1 MSSRPSRR
9 GVQRLGVGLIAVSLA
24 LTAVGTVMA
33 HTGSPS
39 AITVTPTSGQSIQAS
54 GTWSWP
60 AMATAGHLSYIGFA
74 IDWGDVTSGNALGTF
89 HIGDGTPATNV
100 IMQPTSPA
108 QGASGSWGPV
118 SHTYAAPGIYTVC
131 VIIYDLGLTK
141 PFTTTGYHSLQAGG
155 TNHNT
160 DNSVDHGSQVPT
172 MCGRVDLTAPS
183 PSPTAVSSP
192 TALPT
197 PTSFESFQ
205 GATSDPTASPPPT
218 NAASSPS
225 APDPGTP
232 ALPLALLI
240 ASSLAAVFVFRT
252 TKVARR

>member
-24 LTAVGTVMA
+24 LTAVGTVTA

-39 AITVTPTSGQSIQAS
+39 AITVTPTTGQSIQAS

-74 IDWGDVTSGNALGTF
+74 IDWGDVTSGNALGAY
-89 HIGDGTPATNV
+89 HIGAGTPATNV
-100 IMQPTSPA
+100 ILQPTSPA

-155 TNHNT
+155 TGHNT
-160 DNSVDHGSQVPT
+160 DNSVDHASQVPS

-183 PSPTAVSSP
+183 PSPSA
-192 TALPT
+192 T

-205 GATSDPTASPPPT
+205 GATSDPSSTPPPT
-218 NAASSPS
+218 DATSLPS
-225 APDPGTP
+225 APEPGAP
-232 ALPLALLI
+232 AQPLALLV
-240 ASSLAAVFVFRT
+240 ASSLAAVVVFKT
-252 TKVARR
+252 SKVARR